1 MFKTINNRPD
11 IVILIFFL
19 SFLTGLSCG
28 TKIAVVDIMSYIDTK
43 DIGVFDI
50 LAGQD
55 DEMIQQGNAIVVS
68 GLLLGICNRGTFAYQ
83 LSQSHHQVGR
93 NGVFYAL
100 PGQLFSVLEYTNDLE
115 ATVVFITSEYLL
127 KLGSQNEMLLMR
139 GDEYLSGKLLEGLN
153 KLDEMGAQDIVL
165 ADEVGDDI
173 RHILAV
179 LRRRAYPQVK
189 ESNLMLT
196 VPLIQTLLLLTME
209 SQSTG
214 NVKVRSLSRQEQLS
228 KDFFVLLLR
237 RHREEHDVSYYAEQ
251 LFVTP
256 KYLST
261 VVRKTTG
268 SSVQDWVGRLLLF
281 AAKSLLKN
289 SRLSVQQIADE
300 LHFSTPSSF
309 IRFFHRLTGLTPRQY
324 RIKK

>member
-1 MFKTINNRPD
+1 MPPQKVAQVAQENQQSTRYSHSH
-11 IVILIFFL
+11 FFL

-100 PGQLFSVLEYTNDLE
+100 PGQLFSVLEYSNDLE

-196 VPLIQTLLLLTME
+196 VPLIQTLLLLTLE

-237 RHREEHDVSYYAEQ
+237 RHREEH
-251 LFVTP
+251 
-256 KYLST
+256 

-268 SSVQDWVGRLLLF
+268 SSVQDWVGRLVLF

-309 IRFFHRLTGLTPRQY
+309 IRFFHRQTGLTPRQY

>member
-1 MFKTINNRPD
+1 
-11 IVILIFFL
+11 
-19 SFLTGLSCG
+19 
-28 TKIAVVDIMSYIDTK
+28 
-43 DIGVFDI
+43 
-50 LAGQD
+50 
-55 DEMIQQGNAIVVS
+55 
-68 GLLLGICNRGTFAYQ
+68 
-83 LSQSHHQVGR
+83 
-93 NGVFYAL
+93 
-100 PGQLFSVLEYTNDLE
+100 
-115 ATVVFITSEYLL
+115 
-127 KLGSQNEMLLMR
+127 
-139 GDEYLSGKLLEGLN
+139 
-153 KLDEMGAQDIVL
+153 
-165 ADEVGDDI
+165 
-173 RHILAV
+173 
-179 LRRRAYPQVK
+179 
-189 ESNLMLT
+189 MLT

-309 IRFFHRLTGLTPRQY
+309 IRFFHRQTGLTPRQY